1 MKKDRNDYRAMT
13 DMELIN
19 ESVYGI
25 DVDWK
30 ELALVL
36 AERLE
41 AKRREFPDFDW
52 EE

>member
-1 MKKDRNDYRAMT
+1 MKKDRTDYRTMDNA
-13 DMELIN
+13 ELIN
-19 ESVYGI
+19 QSDYGI

-41 AKRREFPDFDW
+41 SITEDYY
-52 EE
+52 

>member
-41 AKRREFPDFDW
+41 SITEDYY
-52 EE
+52 

>member
-1 MKKDRNDYRAMT
+1 MKKDHRIIYRSMT

-41 AKRREFPDFDW
+41 SITEDYY
-52 EE
+52 

>member
-1 MKKDRNDYRAMT
+1 MKKDRTDYRTMDNA
-13 DMELIN
+13 ELIN
-19 ESVYGI
+19 QSDYGI

>member
-25 DVDWK
+25 NVDWK

-41 AKRREFPDFDW
+41 SITEDYY
-52 EE
+52 